1 MSAPRPKTVAFVS
14 AVFPYPA
21 DNGKK
26 VVISG
31 FLRFLIEAV
40 GAENLTYVA
49 LGTFDRSVSVPF
61 RIVTTD
67 GTTYDVRHPEL
78 VMVAMGS
85 AVVGY
90 PDATEPAVA
99 ARYDTVSM
107 RHIIRLEPMPQ
118 VSQP

>member
-61 RIVTTD
+61 RIVTVPLD
-67 GTTYDVRHPEL
+67 GATRRL
-78 VMVAMGS
+78 SSVAVHALMLLFG
-85 AVVGY
+85 
-90 PDATEPAVA
+90 
-99 ARYDTVSM
+99 R
-107 RHIIRLEPMPQ
+107 
-118 VSQP
+118 